1 MANMIHVKPKGSWK
15 KVKID
20 PAVFPKADLEGL
32 ISLEELTDYE
42 IVKNSAESANKT
54 SGKVRKLIKSHSLAL
69 QVIVFHKS
77 FAIFY
82 IFLLHSVSVGSE
94 SVRTG
99 TTYSQLTKVDWLAL
113 VQHLLLHFSGLGL
126 ALCL

>member
-1 MANMIHVKPKGSWK
+1 MANMIHVKPKGAWK

-20 PAVFPKADLEGL
+20 PTVFPKADLEGL

-54 SGKVRKLIKSHSLAL
+54 SGKVRKLIKSRSLAL

-77 FAIFY
+77 FAIFISFY
-82 IFLLHSVSVGSE
+82 CT
-94 SVRTG
+94 R
-99 TTYSQLTKVDWLAL
+99 SQLVLKVLGL
-113 VQHLLLHFSGLGL
+113 VQLTTNLLR
-126 ALCL
+126 